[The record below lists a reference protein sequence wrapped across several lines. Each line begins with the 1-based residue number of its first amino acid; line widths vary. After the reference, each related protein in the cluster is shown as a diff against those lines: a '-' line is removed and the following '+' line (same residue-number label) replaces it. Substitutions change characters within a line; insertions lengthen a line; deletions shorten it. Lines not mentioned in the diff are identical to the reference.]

1 MRGHPLVAALYDPLM
16 RLQDALGL
24 RRQRRRIGEAARGR
38 VLELGVG
45 TGLNL
50 PWYGEADEVVGVDPD
65 PHMLKR
71 ARTRVS
77 AAPCPVTLVEA
88 GAESLPFDDGTF
100 DSVVVG
106 LSLCTIPDPRAALA
120 EARRVL
126 APGGRL
132 IFLEHVR
139 AERPW
144 AARLQDAVAPLW
156 WHLAGGC
163 NLNRDTVATIGEQFE
178 VESLWRNGV
187 IVQGAAR
194 PRSARPRA

>member
-1 MRGHPLVAALYDPLM
+1 MTGHPLLAALYDPLM
-16 RLQDALGL
+16 RLQDALGF
-24 RRQRRRIGEAARGR
+24 RRRRRRSAEAARGR

-50 PWYGEADEVVGVDPD
+50 PWYRQADEVVGVDPD

-77 AAPCPVTLVEA
+77 AAPCPVTLVE
-88 GAESLPFDDGTF
+88 GSAESLPFGDGEF
-100 DSVVVG
+100 DSVIFG
-106 LSLCTIPDPRAALA
+106 LSLCTIPDPRAALS

-126 APGGRL
+126 APDGRL

-144 AARLQDAVAPLW
+144 AARLQDGVAPIW
-156 WHLAGGC
+156 RHVAGGC

-178 VESLWRNGV
+178 VESLWRKGV
-187 IVQGAAR
+187 IVQGTAR
-194 PRSARPRA
+194 PRPLD